1 MESERL
7 MEEEMAR
14 DERKRRKALGIK
26 FKGRPPLEPRIK
38 ALEDGWNALIAAMRA
53 DFLAQRQSME
63 ARIGVLEKQI
73 AAMNDAFSHGHLP
86 RPAYEAQFKVWPGAS
101 PITNGN

>member
-26 FKGRPPLEPRIK
+26 SKGRPPLEPRIK
-38 ALEDGWNALIAAMRA
+38 ALEDAALKPCKGS
-53 DFLAQRQSME
+53 DQWVESVGSLT
-63 ARIGVLEKQI
+63 ARIAVLEKQI
-73 AAMNDAFSHGHLP
+73 AAMNDAFSHGNLP
-86 RPAYEAQFKVWPGAS
+86 RPAYEAQFKVWPGAQGY
-101 PITNGN
+101 TNGS